1 MKIQYTLQD
10 VSFEWDGKKAT
21 TNFRKKKQ
29 KEKCMKTNKIAQRL
43 QKNRPMT
50 MVSIRIPND
59 VIEDLKRVA
68 PMLGFSGYQ
77 ALIKAYIG
85 QGLRADLERLESSVE
100 VSALIKSLREKGVK
114 EEIISSAMAEA
125 QSST

>member
-1 MKIQYTLQD
+1 
-10 VSFEWDGKKAT
+10 
-21 TNFRKKKQ
+21 
-29 KEKCMKTNKIAQRL
+29 MKTNKIVQRL
-43 QKNRPMT
+43 QKDRPMM
-50 MVSIRIPND
+50 MVSIRIPDD

-100 VSALIKSLREKGVK
+100 VSALIKSLRKKGVK
-114 EEIISSAMAEA
+114 EEIISSAIAEA

>member
-1 MKIQYTLQD
+1 MKI
-10 VSFEWDGKKAT
+10 
-21 TNFRKKKQ
+21 
-29 KEKCMKTNKIAQRL
+29 NKIARRL
-43 QKNRPMT
+43 QKDRPMT

-85 QGLRADLERLESSVE
+85 QGLRADLERLENSVE
-100 VSALIKSLREKGVK
+100 VSALIESLRKKGVK
-114 EEIISSAMAEA
+114 EEIISSAMAEV
-125 QSST
+125 QSSA

>member
-1 MKIQYTLQD
+1 
-10 VSFEWDGKKAT
+10 
-21 TNFRKKKQ
+21 
-29 KEKCMKTNKIAQRL
+29 MKTNKIVQRL

-50 MVSIRIPND
+50 MVSIRIPDD

-85 QGLRADLERLESSVE
+85 QGLRADLERLQSSVE
-100 VSALIKSLREKGVK
+100 ISALIKSLRKKGVK
-114 EEIISSAMAEA
+114 EQIISAAMAEA
-125 QSST
+125 QSSKEVF

>member
-1 MKIQYTLQD
+1 MKI
-10 VSFEWDGKKAT
+10 
-21 TNFRKKKQ
+21 
-29 KEKCMKTNKIAQRL
+29 NKIAQRL

-50 MVSIRIPND
+50 MVSIRIPED
-59 VIEDLKRVA
+59 VIDDLKRVA

-85 QGLRADLERLESSVE
+85 QGLRTDLERLEGSVE
-100 VSALIKSLREKGVK
+100 ISALIESLRKKGVK

-125 QSST
+125 QSSVQTA

>member
-1 MKIQYTLQD
+1 
-10 VSFEWDGKKAT
+10 
-21 TNFRKKKQ
+21 
-29 KEKCMKTNKIAQRL
+29 MKTNKIVQRL

-50 MVSIRIPND
+50 MVSIRIPDD

-68 PMLGFSGYQ
+68 PQLGFTGYQ

-100 VSALIKSLREKGVK
+100 VSELIKSLRKKGVK

-125 QSST
+125 QSSK

>member
-1 MKIQYTLQD
+1 
-10 VSFEWDGKKAT
+10 
-21 TNFRKKKQ
+21 
-29 KEKCMKTNKIAQRL
+29 MKTNKIAQRL

-85 QGLRADLERLESSVE
+85 QGLRVDLERLESSVE
-100 VSALIKSLREKGVK
+100 VSALIKSLRKKGVK
-114 EEIISSAMAEA
+114 EEVISSAMAEA